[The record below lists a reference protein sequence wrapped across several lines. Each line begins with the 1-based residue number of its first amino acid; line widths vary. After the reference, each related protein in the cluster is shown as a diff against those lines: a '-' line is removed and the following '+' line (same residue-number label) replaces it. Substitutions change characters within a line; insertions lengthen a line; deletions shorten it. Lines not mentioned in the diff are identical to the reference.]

1 MNTRPYAV
9 FSCDLDT
16 VDRHLQGY
24 GIEDMGACDRIYRT
38 AVPRLLELFAELG
51 VPGVLFVIA
60 RDADS
65 ERALWREAVGAGH
78 EIASHSLTHTQPFST
93 LDDDRLHEEIA
104 ESRRRLS
111 DASGSEVVGFRAPA
125 WDVTGRVLQVVAASG
140 YRYDASVF
148 PTPVLVASRLAAYR
162 RSTQKGSI
170 FSMDLFGHAFAPTVP
185 HRASA
190 ASGSLVEFPISV
202 TRWLRLP
209 VYHTFTYF
217 VPPWLFA
224 RGLRSALRSGRPL
237 CYEFH
242 AADLLDLA
250 TDSVDQRM
258 ERHPGMKVPVAEKR
272 RALRDVLAT
281 IARERRVVTYRQ
293 AMEEGIAA

>member
-1 MNTRPYAV
+1 MTTRPYAV

-24 GIEDMGACDRIYRT
+24 GIEDMAACDRIYRT

-60 RDADS
+60 RDAAS
-65 ERALWREAVGAGH
+65 ESTLWRQAVRAGH

-93 LDDDRLHEEIA
+93 LDDDALRTEIA
-104 ESRRRLS
+104 ESRARLS
-111 DASGSEVVGFRAPA
+111 EASGAEVIGFRAPA
-125 WDVTGRVLQVVAASG
+125 WDVTGRVLEVVAASG

-162 RSTQKGSI
+162 RSTHKGSI
-170 FSMDLFGHAFAPTVP
+170 FSMDVFGHAFAPTVP
-185 HRASA
+185 HRTSA
-190 ASGSLVEFPISV
+190 GSLVEFPISV

-250 TDSVDQRM
+250 NDGVDPRM
-258 ERHPGMKVPVAEKR
+258 DRHPGMKVPLATKR
-272 RALRDVLAT
+272 AGLRDILAT
-281 IARERRVVTYRQ
+281 IARERRIVTYRQ

>member
-1 MNTRPYAV
+1 MGQRPYAI

-24 GIEDMGACDRIYRT
+24 GIEDMAACDRIYRT
-38 AVPRLLELFAELG
+38 AVPRLLDVFAELG

-65 ERALWREAVGAGH
+65 ERSLWRQAVAAGH

-93 LDDDRLHEEIA
+93 LDDDRLRAEVA
-104 ESRRRLS
+104 ESRTRLS
-111 DASGSEVVGFRAPA
+111 EACGAEVIGFRAPA
-125 WDVTGRVLQVVAASG
+125 WDVNDRVLRMVAASG
-140 YRYDASVF
+140 YRYDASIF

-162 RSTQKGSI
+162 RSASKGSI
-170 FSMDLFGHAFAPTVP
+170 FSMDLFGHAFAPAVP
-185 HRASA
+185 HRTEA
-190 ASGSLVEFPISV
+190 GNGLVEFPISV

-209 VYHTFTYF
+209 VYHTFSYF
-217 VPPWLFA
+217 VPPWIFG

-250 TDSVDQRM
+250 NDGIDPRM
-258 ERHPGMKVPVAEKR
+258 DRHPGMKVSLAEKR
-272 RALRDVLAT
+272 KGLRDILAT
-281 IARERRVVTYRQ
+281 IASERRVVTYRQ
-293 AMEEGIAA
+293 AMEEGMAA

>member
-1 MNTRPYAV
+1 MTAPYAI

-24 GIEDMGACDRIYRT
+24 GIEDMPACDRIYRT
-38 AVPRLLELFAELG
+38 AVPRLLDLFAELG

-60 RDADS
+60 RDAAS
-65 ERALWREAVGAGH
+65 ERALWRQAVGAGH

-93 LDDDRLHEEIA
+93 LDDDRLRFEIA
-104 ESRRRLS
+104 ESRARLS
-111 DASGSEVVGFRAPA
+111 EASGADVIGFRAPA
-125 WDVTGRVLQVVAASG
+125 WDVTERVLGVIASSG

-162 RSTQKGSI
+162 RSASKSSI
-170 FSMDLFGHAFAPTVP
+170 FSMDVLGHAFAPTVP
-185 HRASA
+185 HRMRST
-190 ASGSLVEFPISV
+190 GGTLVEFPISV
-202 TRWLRLP
+202 TRWMRLP
-209 VYHTFTYF
+209 VYHTFSYF

-224 RGLRSALRSGRPL
+224 RGLKSALRSGRPL

-250 TDSVDQRM
+250 NDGVDPRM
-258 ERHPGMKVPVAEKR
+258 DRHPGMKVPLATKR
-272 RALRDVLAT
+272 AALRDILAT
-281 IARERRVVTYRQ
+281 IARERRIVTYRQ
-293 AMEEGIAA
+293 AMEEGMAA